1 LGLQEGLKLV
11 KIRSNIH
18 DRPLGHALFSL

>member
-1 LGLQEGLKLV
+1 LGLQEGLELV

-18 DRPLGHALFSL
+18 DKPLGHALFSL